1 MSRSPS
7 LVGGSGMT
15 MPIVDQLLCC
25 PSTYSF
31 TAPHTKT
38 IIIIRTWHDT
48 LCAPKYTFWC
58 WLWASS
64 ERRAGFCC
72 AKHCRHPEKDMR
84 AWAQKEVSREDGH
97 QVGLSCPG
105 VTQCIPPF
113 AGVLLPHWEGPS
125 PGTGSRPHTHHLF
138 HLVPFGMVKPCSVS
152 WLPLL
157 SAAQI
162 YQKNHTWQGWRGS
175 NRRL

>member
-1 MSRSPS
+1 
-7 LVGGSGMT
+7 
-15 MPIVDQLLCC
+15 
-25 PSTYSF
+25 
-31 TAPHTKT
+31 
-38 IIIIRTWHDT
+38 
-48 LCAPKYTFWC
+48 
-58 WLWASS
+58 
-64 ERRAGFCC
+64 
-72 AKHCRHPEKDMR
+72 MR

-157 SAAQI
+157 SAKQI
-162 YQKNHTWQGWRGS
+162 YQKKPHLARLERLQQKALGWVKSSQHRHQRHCKPNS
-175 NRRL
+175 INTDRSDI